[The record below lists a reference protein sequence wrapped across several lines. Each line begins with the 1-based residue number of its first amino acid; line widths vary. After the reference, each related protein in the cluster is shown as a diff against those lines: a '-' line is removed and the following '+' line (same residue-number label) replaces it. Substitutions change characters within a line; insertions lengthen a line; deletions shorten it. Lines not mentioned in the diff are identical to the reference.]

1 MARDAWHAA
10 RWSDKVR
17 VLWAR
22 TGWRPE
28 DVAARHPVDK
38 ADLKNFHKYDPK
50 LSNKTNVGIV
60 GQYFLVSFFHL
71 WGAQQAAQLSIE
83 LLWAIVIA
91 QAYTLIVIGALLEG
105 KKSARFVENTRLLV
119 LSAMLYI
126 GFSAGFLAGDWLYYA
141 TALLLVSAGLMRWCL
156 SVDAGIPNVA
166 GSEPI

>member
-1 MARDAWHAA
+1 M
-10 RWSDKVR
+10 
-17 VLWAR
+17 
-22 TGWRPE
+22 
-28 DVAARHPVDK
+28 
-38 ADLKNFHKYDPK
+38 
-50 LSNKTNVGIV
+50 
-60 GQYFLVSFFHL
+60 SFFHL

-105 KKSARFVENTRLLV
+105 KKSASFVENTRLLV

-156 SVDAGIPNVA
+156 SVDSGIPNVA